1 MNKLIKV
8 GDGYV
13 PLADYMAELRETIN
27 DDTEVIK
34 TFLIVNNDTV
44 TLHYKDDI
52 HASISYSGDRV
63 RMYLW
68 WYRQGDSMPIDKRG
82 LYLADN
88 INAWYDAQT
97 ILNYI
102 RHYARALAVAKE
114 KLDYGLTNK

>member
-1 MNKLIKV
+1 MNKSIKV
-8 GDGYV
+8 GDDYV

-34 TFLIVNNDTV
+34 TFLIVNKDIV

-52 HASISYSGDRV
+52 HASIYYDGNKV
-63 RMYLW
+63 RMYIW
-68 WYRQGDSMPIDKRG
+68 WYMQGESEPIDKRG

-102 RHYARALAVAKE
+102 RHYARSLAVAKE
-114 KLDYGLTNK
+114 KLN